1 MHCGIEYF
9 TTTNS
14 TKTVILI
21 YLIYKYCERDVR
33 RRGEWILDLFGLV
46 SEVYPNLTL
55 DKYTQ
60 TMHASYGGGKLGKGP
75 KRVIMSK
82 NWLER
87 YNLVKAERRSF
98 LENYREFMCNGC

>member
-21 YLIYKYCERDVR
+21 YLIYKYCERDV